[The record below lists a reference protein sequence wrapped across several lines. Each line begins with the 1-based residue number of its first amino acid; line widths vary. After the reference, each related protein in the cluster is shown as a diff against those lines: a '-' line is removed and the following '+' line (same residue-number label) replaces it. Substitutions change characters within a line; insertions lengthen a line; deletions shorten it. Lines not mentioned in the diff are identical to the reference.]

1 MKPQK
6 KSEFK
11 EFVEFVK
18 EYPLPCLIALCIG
31 LFCLMVMNRITE
43 RDNNRPVPTVK
54 KEPAI
59 TREEGLQILWEWEKA
74 KARAN
79 LERERKEEEEF
90 LRNL

>member
-1 MKPQK
+1 MAPQK
-6 KSEFK
+6 KSVFK
-11 EFVEFVK
+11 EVRLLVK
-18 EYPLPCLIALCIG
+18 EYPIPCLIALCIG
-31 LFCLMVMNRITE
+31 LLCLMVMDRKTA

-59 TREEGLQILWEWEKA
+59 KREEGLQILLEWEKA